1 MIGVDF
7 DGSYCQNS
15 RWAMDVDF
23 LNLKMNFQGFSGV
36 VHHYLDHVNYRYA
49 HWLIYVF
56 EIEQNEMYLVGVLS
70 HFAHSYLDVVE
81 LPEPPQMIQYFALLL
96 ELSFY
101 SFEQEFHQALS
112 FLEYQVFDALIQM
125 VSVFPSCVFHSEEQ
139 LFFLLEHS
147 LEKEFHPLV
156 FVF

>member
-1 MIGVDF
+1 MGVDF
-7 DGSYCQNS
+7 
-15 RWAMDVDF
+15 
-23 LNLKMNFQGFSGV
+23 LKTWMYFQGFSEV
-36 VHHYLDHVNYRYA
+36 VHLHLNHVNHHCV

-56 EIEQNEMYLVGVLS
+56 ETEQNEMYLVGVLS
-70 HFAHSYLDVVE
+70 HFAHSCLDVVE

-96 ELSFY
+96 EPSFY

-112 FLEYQVFDALIQM
+112 FLEYQVFDALIKM
-125 VSVFPSCVFHSEEQ
+125 VLVFPSCVFHSEEQ